1 MKRFILILVAFA
13 SLGAALAQA
22 QVKPSALISQ
32 KGQLLDEYGTVYSAA
47 DIKEIIG
54 EDIFN
59 ETYLG
64 ATKQYRAGKSL
75 ITWGAV
81 GMGVGLVTA
90 TLGYVSVGVS
100 QPYVTWESYALVYS
114 GLIIATLGETALAV
128 GIPLKCIGRSRLN
141 WIAEDYNGKASRVT
155 LNVTG
160 CRNGYGLGLA
170 LNF

>member
-13 SLGAALAQA
+13 SLGAAMAQA

-54 EDIFN
+54 EDIFY

-64 ATKQYRAGKSL
+64 ATKQYRAGKTL
-75 ITWGAV
+75 ITWGAI
-81 GMGVGLVTA
+81 GLGVGCVTA
-90 TLGYVSVGVS
+90 ALGCESLWIS
-100 QPYVTWESYALVYS
+100 RPYVTWESYAVFYS
-114 GLIIATLGETALAV
+114 GVFIAALGETALAI
-128 GIPLKCIGRSRLN
+128 GIPLKSIGRSRLN